1 MKTTISVLPI
11 PHMIEICLVRKGYR
25 NFSIPEEL
33 YLELERFVEKS
44 KGRYVSIAEVV
55 RVAVREFLERQR

>member
-1 MKTTISVLPI
+1 
-11 PHMIEICLVRKGYR
+11 
-25 NFSIPEEL
+25 
-33 YLELERFVEKS
+33 LELERFVEKS